1 MTINWDA
8 EKMTAGVGEIDEQ
21 HKEWIRRFNE
31 FDDAVTSQRGVEAI
45 QDAVDF
51 FAQYTHTH
59 FAFEEACMQKYN
71 CPAQSENFMAHAE
84 FQENLSQIDSW
95 VKDGEASLIEVFEL
109 KTVLEEWLVNHICTI
124 DVQLRKVV

>member
-1 MTINWDA
+1 
-8 EKMTAGVGEIDEQ
+8 
-21 HKEWIRRFNE
+21 
-31 FDDAVTSQRGVEAI
+31 
-45 QDAVDF
+45 
-51 FAQYTHTH
+51 
-59 FAFEEACMQKYN
+59 MQKYN

-95 VKDGEASLIEVFEL
+95 VKEGEASLIEVFEL